1 MICADAQ
8 GLDATVDDLG
18 LVWALSLHN
27 RDSMAEV
34 FQLAKIFEDH
44 HIKKSI
50 IHQCGREE
58 SRLQPYTRYLDETL
72 LVDSAHIHE
81 HCFTGGDGGASLLN
95 VHRNVQAMCQVVHG
109 A

>member
-34 FQLAKIFEDH
+34 FQLAKIFEDL

-50 IHQCGREE
+50 IHQCVRDQFKLRSIVTGV
-58 SRLQPYTRYLDETL
+58 TDGHLDGSIGT
-72 LVDSAHIHE
+72 
-81 HCFTGGDGGASLLN
+81 ASLFVNGDSEFRRFIGQQDAQSVKDAL
-95 VHRNVQAMCQVVHG
+95 
-109 A
+109 